1 MQILYHYP
9 LCPLSRQVRLA
20 LKELDV
26 TFSLVKEDYWLRSA
40 QLLKFNPAGELP
52 ILVEPFDVVIAGIYP
67 IIEYINDNYPNNSF
81 MSTNTPLS
89 AEIRRLLSWFNS
101 KFYTEV
107 TKIFIDEKL
116 IRLLKNTGAPRT
128 DFLRAAKSNL
138 AHHMSYMS
146 SMLKERTWL
155 GGDNMSFADFA
166 AASHLSVVDYF
177 GEVIWEQYPEV
188 KEWYSLI
195 KSRPSFRPFL
205 QDNIA
210 GFAPPKYYQDLDF

>member
-9 LCPLSRQVRLA
+9 LCPFSRQVRLA

-26 TFSLVKEDYWLRSA
+26 TFSLVKEDYWQRSA
-40 QLLKFNPAGELP
+40 QLLKFSPAGELP
-52 ILVEPFDVVIAGIYP
+52 ILVEPFDLVIAGIYP
-67 IIEYINDNYPNNSF
+67 VVEYINDTYPNNSF
-81 MSTNTPLS
+81 MSANAPIAS
-89 AEIRRLLSWFNS
+89 EIRRLLSWFNQ
-101 KFYTEV
+101 KFYLEV

-116 IRLLKNTGAPRT
+116 IRLLKNTGSPRT
-128 DFLRAAKSNL
+128 EFLRAAKSNL

-146 SMLKERTWL
+146 SLLKERTWL
-155 GGDNMSFADFA
+155 AGDNMSFADLA
-166 AASHLSVVDYF
+166 AASHLSIVDYF
-177 GEVIWEQYPEV
+177 GEVIWEQHPEV

-210 GFAPPKYYQDLDF
+210 GFAPPRHYQDLDF

>member
-67 IIEYINDNYPNNSF
+67 IIEYINDTYPTNPF
-81 MSTNTPLS
+81 MSSNTPLA
-89 AEIRRLLSWFNS
+89 AEIRRLLSWFNT

-128 DFLRAAKSNL
+128 EFLRAAKSNL

-155 GGDNMSFADFA
+155 GGDNISFADFA

-177 GEVIWEQYPEV
+177 GEVIWEQHPEV

>member
-9 LCPLSRQVRLA
+9 LCPFSRQVRLA
-20 LKELDV
+20 LKELNV

-52 ILVEPFDVVIAGIYP
+52 ILVEPFDIVIAGTYP
-67 IIEYINDNYPNNSF
+67 IVEYINDTFPNNSF
-81 MSTNTPLS
+81 MSTQAALS
-89 AEIRRLLSWFNS
+89 AEIRRLLSWFNG
-101 KFYTEV
+101 KFYHEV

-138 AHHMSYMS
+138 KHHMAYVTEL
-146 SMLKERTWL
+146 LKERTWL
-155 GGDNMSFADFA
+155 GGDNMGFADFA
-166 AASHLSVVDYF
+166 AASHLSIVDYF
-177 GEVIWEQYPEV
+177 GEIIWEQYPEV
-188 KEWYSLI
+188 KQWYSLL

-205 QDNIA
+205 QDSVA
-210 GFAPPKYYQDLDF
+210 GFAPPKHYQDLDF